1 MDRVVYMD
9 SYIEFLKY
17 FNITIDKFFKWVME
31 ATIFPQ
37 EPKVA
42 SE

>member
-1 MDRVVYMD
+1 MD

-17 FNITIDKFFKWVME
+17 FNITIDEFFKWGME

-37 EPKVA
+37 EPK
-42 SE
+42 SSFRMGGS